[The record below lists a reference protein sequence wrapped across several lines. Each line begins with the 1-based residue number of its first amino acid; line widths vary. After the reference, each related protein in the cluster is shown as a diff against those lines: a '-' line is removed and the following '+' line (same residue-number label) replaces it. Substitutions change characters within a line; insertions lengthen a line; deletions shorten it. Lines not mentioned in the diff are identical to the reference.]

1 MRISQVASQQEG
13 SSVYL
18 EANEQWS
25 LESLFY
31 GTMLQSGNDAA
42 VAIAEHVAGSE
53 RAFAQLMNFYV
64 KKAGTT
70 RTWFM
75 NASGLHHP
83 RHMTTAADIAKLFA
97 IAMKDEQFQKIA
109 FAKQY
114 VPKERRVVWVNK
126 HRLVKEN
133 KAIAGKTG
141 YTSVAGRTLSA
152 EFAKGEKQLI
162 VATLGDRDDWK
173 SHMHLSRHTFETTTL
188 EQIEGTYLAAQNIM
202 ITVSRPFRYLQKKR
216 NPSPTK

>member
-42 VAIAEHVAGSE
+42 VAIA
-53 RAFAQLMNFYV
+53 
-64 KKAGTT
+64 
-70 RTWFM
+70 
-75 NASGLHHP
+75 
-83 RHMTTAADIAKLFA
+83 
-97 IAMKDEQFQKIA
+97 MKDEQFQKIA
-109 FAKQY
+109 SAKQY

-133 KAIAGKTG
+133 KAIAGKIG
-141 YTSVAGRTLSA
+141 YTSVAGRTLLT
-152 EFAKGEKQLI
+152 EFAEGEKRLI
-162 VATLGDRDDWK
+162 VATLGDRDDWI

-202 ITVSRPFRYLQKKR
+202 ITVSRPFRYLHKKR